1 MVTKYIKKKRPLLE
15 LFIIEIVSLTL
26 LHVHAYQSEAVSV
39 VYFRPRNK
47 SQTLLQARLHIRLE
61 KKRGEGGGC
70 ITRLETCN
78 HCNFVPFV

>member
-61 KKRGEGGGC
+61 KKEGGGGGVH
-70 ITRLETCN
+70 N
-78 HCNFVPFV
+78 KA

>member
-1 MVTKYIKKKRPLLE
+1 MVTKYIKKNPLLE

-61 KKRGEGGGC
+61 KKRGEGGC

>member
-1 MVTKYIKKKRPLLE
+1 MVTKYIKKKRPLLK

-61 KKRGEGGGC
+61 KKRGEGGGVHNKA
-70 ITRLETCN
+70 RN
-78 HCNFVPFV
+78 V